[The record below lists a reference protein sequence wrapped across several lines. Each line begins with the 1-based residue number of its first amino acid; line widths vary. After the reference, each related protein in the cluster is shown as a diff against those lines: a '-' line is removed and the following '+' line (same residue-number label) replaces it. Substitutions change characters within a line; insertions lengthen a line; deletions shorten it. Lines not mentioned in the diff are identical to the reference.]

1 MIRRI
6 VGVLFIIIAI
16 AGWVIAY
23 QGTQVTNQF
32 IDNLAMSMNNALQ
45 LTTDTLTNVQS
56 TLVVAKQ
63 TLTDLGTTLTT
74 METTASDM
82 ATSIEDARP
91 LIDEVS
97 TVVTQDVPSSVESIQ
112 NALPSL
118 VEVATVIDD
127 TLRTLSRFQIDQN
140 LAGFRINW
148 DLGIDYDPEVPF
160 DEAVVDLGGSLDGL
174 PERLRGLE
182 TELATTQSS
191 LDVMGQNMDQLATDM
206 ATLNTTIAEVQPVL
220 DEYIRITTDT
230 NDRLRLARQ
239 QIDNQ
244 AGQVKEIF
252 RIIFIWMA
260 LFQLVPLYLGLEMVA
275 GERGIEQYVTEEEF
289 AERMAKYE
297 HLLAA
302 GAETV
307 IIAETAVIPPADP
320 AAPRE

>member
-23 QGTQVTNQF
+23 QGTKVTNQF
-32 IDNLAMSMNNALQ
+32 IDNLAMSMDNALQ
-45 LTTDTLTNVQS
+45 ITTDTLTNVQS
-56 TLVVAKQ
+56 TLGVAKQ

-82 ATSIEDARP
+82 AASIDDAQP
-91 LIDEVS
+91 LIDEVN
-97 TVVTQDVPSSVESIQ
+97 TVVTQDVPTSIESVQ

-127 TLRTLSRFQIDQN
+127 TLRTLSRFQLNIP
-140 LAGFRINW
+140 RIINF
-148 DLGIDYDPEVPF
+148 DLGVDYDPEVPF
-160 DEAVVDLGGSLDGL
+160 DEAVVELGGSLDGL

-182 TELATTQSS
+182 TQLATSQSS

-230 NDRLRLARQ
+230 NDRLRLVRQ

-244 AGQVKEIF
+244 AAQVKEIF

-289 AERMAKYE
+289 AERMARYE
-297 HLLAA
+297 QLLAA
-302 GAETV
+302 GPDTAVSPPPDATAET
-307 IIAETAVIPPADP
+307 PA
-320 AAPRE
+320 